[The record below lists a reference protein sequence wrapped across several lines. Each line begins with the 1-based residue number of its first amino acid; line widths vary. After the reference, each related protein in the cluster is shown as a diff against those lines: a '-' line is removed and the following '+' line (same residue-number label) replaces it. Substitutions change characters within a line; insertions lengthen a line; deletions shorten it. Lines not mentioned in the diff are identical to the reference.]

1 MDTWVEDFTNRD
13 VRSHQFR
20 ESHSSRITLR
30 KSNII
35 RSEKIINLVCDMHPL
50 GGLGGTGGAQKPR
63 GKMNSRGDA
72 GSGLTGKMS

>member
-1 MDTWVEDFTNRD
+1 MEDFTNRD

-30 KSNII
+30 KSNIV

-50 GGLGGTGGAQKPR
+50 GGLGVTGAQKPR
-63 GKMNSRGDA
+63 GKMNSRADA